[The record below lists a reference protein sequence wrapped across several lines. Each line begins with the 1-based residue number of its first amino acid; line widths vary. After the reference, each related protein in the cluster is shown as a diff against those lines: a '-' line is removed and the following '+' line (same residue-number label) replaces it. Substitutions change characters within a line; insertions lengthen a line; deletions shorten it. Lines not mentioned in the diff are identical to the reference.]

1 MWRSENTMSMESS
14 TTTERNT
21 GRYMKKREA
30 IINVASKLFD
40 EHGIKGAML
49 SEVARQVGLSTN
61 SITYYFKKKEDL
73 VFECLM
79 HTVQTFDMITALA
92 ESETTPERRVRRF
105 IDEFFK
111 KLSEC
116 ANGSYP
122 AIMTFRD
129 AAELDSSYTKIVF
142 DRYRNMFRRVRGLLA
157 DGPITS
163 ENRMMLTLRTHL
175 FLTQIQWCRIW
186 MGSYS
191 VESHDR
197 IRFYVIDIMLNGIAS
212 PHMPWERNVID
223 TKLAQFHIPES
234 PNQGFLVAAIHL
246 INEAGYSGASIDRIS
261 ASLSVTKGSFYH
273 HIPSKEDL
281 FAECIER
288 TRAVL
293 DGYQAAVHQ
302 HEGSGLE
309 KLGAL
314 SRALLKYHFSAQ
326 GPLLRASAWS
336 QISDYSLFHEK
347 IRPLR
352 ELYQNMQDFL
362 AAGMMDGS
370 IRATHQSVAAMMVV
384 GMINGSL
391 TLDKWV
397 PGSENINVDVLYVK
411 PMYYGL
417 LSA

>member
-1 MWRSENTMSMESS
+1 MTTIEES
-14 TTTERNT
+14 TAAERNT
-21 GRYMKKREA
+21 GRYVKKREA
-30 IINVASKLFD
+30 IINVASRLFD

-49 SEVARQVGLSTN
+49 SEVAKRVGLSTN

-79 HTVQTFDMITALA
+79 HTVRTFDSITALA
-92 ESETTPERRVRRF
+92 ESEPTPEKRVRRF
-105 IDEFFK
+105 LEEFFG
-111 KLSEC
+111 KLAES
-116 ANGSYP
+116 ANGEYP

-142 DRYRNMFRRVRGLLA
+142 DRYRSMFKRVRGLLA
-157 DGPITS
+157 DGAIRS
-163 ENRMMLTLRTHL
+163 ENRMTLTLRTHL

-191 VESHDR
+191 PESHDR
-197 IRFYVIDIMLNGIAS
+197 IRFYVIDILLNGIAA
-212 PHMPWERNVID
+212 PHLPWERNALD
-223 TKLAQFHIPES
+223 AKLAQFHIPQS
-234 PNQGFLVAAIHL
+234 PNRGFLVAAIHL

-281 FAECIER
+281 FAECIQR
-288 TRAVL
+288 TQAVL
-293 DGYQAAVHQ
+293 EGYLATVHRHQ
-302 HEGSGLE
+302 GTGLE

-314 SRALLKYHFSAQ
+314 SRALLKYHFSEQ

-347 IRPLR
+347 IKPLR